1 MLTLTKALLD
11 EKEFSR
17 LIAGIDAGACPAVI
31 SGVSE
36 IHRAHAAAAVRTTTM
51 RPVAVVC
58 ADDDE
63 AARLAR
69 DISSLTME
77 QVLTL
82 GSREFT
88 FHNAEVVS
96 RQPEQRRITTLNA
109 LSENMAP
116 IVVMTVTGAMQRTIP
131 RRCLKSSTLTLKMG
145 GSYDLAGIT
154 EKLIL
159 CGYSRCEQVEGPGQF
174 AVRGGILDFFS
185 PLHDEPVRCEFFGDD
200 IDSMGFFDVS
210 SQLRTER
217 VDAAMIVPV
226 AETLPSLFDE
236 ASGETPSV
244 ADANDPH
251 SSGKHPAAGSDN
263 TVAGTSIYGITGA
276 AITGAAATG
285 ASNTGALKFADEL
298 AAYIDRISK
307 RRATN
312 PALISSIA
320 SDVERLREKRSFPAA
335 DRYMELIYPMATA
348 LDYLSE
354 DAVVMLFEP
363 ARVKERAEG
372 FLKLFAEDCLALM
385 ESGILES
392 GLVRFTEDWE
402 GFLTRIEQFPVIMAD
417 SFSASSYPLRPRS
430 LLNISAKRLPS
441 YGGSMDTAASDIEYY
456 KRSGY
461 KTVILCQDQRRAKS
475 LREFLEER
483 GITSALDHTLQSL
496 PDSGDCVISVGDLSA
511 GMEYPGIRLAVITEG
526 QIIAQPIPRRARKT
540 KDRSNRERLQ
550 SFTDLSPGDLVV
562 HDQHGI
568 GRFVGFFKIPVD
580 GVQKDYVKIAYAGT
594 DSLYVP
600 ATQLDM
606 VAKYIGG
613 GTETEEDGTPRRIKL
628 SKLGGADWSK
638 VKTRAKSAA
647 KEMARELIKLYA
659 ARQRLKGLAFPPDT
673 VWQTEFEEKFGY
685 QETDDQLKC
694 VSEIKTDMEKAV
706 PMDRLLCGD
715 VGYGKTEVALRAAM
729 KCILG
734 GYQAAVLVPTTVLA
748 QQHFVTTV
756 RRFAGYPVN
765 VAVLSRFRSPS
776 QIKNTLRE
784 MENGSVDLVIGTHR
798 LLQKDINFKKLG
810 LLVVDEEQRFG
821 VSHKERLKEMSK
833 QVDVLTLSATPI
845 PRTLNMALSGI
856 RDMST
861 IEEPPHSRR
870 PVLTYVLEHDWG
882 TVCDAIRR
890 ETARGGQVY
899 YLHNRIDSIDRTAAR
914 LAEMLP
920 GVSLAVAHGRMDED
934 NLSDVM
940 ERMVAGEIQVLVCTT
955 IIESGIDIPNVNTL
969 IVEDADRLGLAQL
982 HQIRGRVGRSP
993 RSAYA
998 YLTFRRGKALSE
1010 IAEKRLS
1017 AIREFAEFNSGF
1029 KIAMRD
1035 LEIRGAGSLLGAEQS
1050 GHMLSVGYDMYL
1062 KLLEEAVLEE
1072 KGEKLP
1078 KKAECPADLNVS
1090 AGISEKYVASGQ
1102 QRMDLYRR
1110 IALIRSEEDC
1120 NDMIAELIDRYGD
1133 PPPEVLTLAS
1143 IAMMRSEASNAGITE
1158 ISQKEGWLRLKLEAF
1173 NMTSVSKLYALPE
1186 YNGRVK
1192 VVAGT
1197 EPVIALKLKKTAVV
1211 DEAVK
1216 FVRAYR
1222 DCSA

>member
-11 EKEFSR
+11 EPEIAR
-17 LIAGIDAGACPAVI
+17 LITGIDAGACPAVI

-36 IHRAHAAAAVRTTTM
+36 IHRAHAAAAVRTATM
-51 RPVAVVC
+51 RPVAVIC

-77 QVLTL
+77 QVFTLT
-82 GSREFT
+82 SREFT

-109 LSENMAP
+109 LSENMSP
-116 IVVMTVTGAMQRTIP
+116 LVVMTITGALQRTIP
-131 RRCLKSSTLTLKMG
+131 RRHLKNSVMTLKMS
-145 GSYDLAGIT
+145 GSYDLNGIT
-154 EKLIL
+154 EKLVL
-159 CGYSRCEQVEGPGQF
+159 CGYSRSEQVEGPGQF

-185 PLHDEPVRCEFFGDD
+185 PLHDEPVRCEFFGDE
-200 IDSMGFFDVS
+200 IDSMGFFDVT

-217 VDAAMIVPV
+217 TDSAVIVPV
-226 AETLPSLFDE
+226 AETLPSLFE
-236 ASGETPSV
+236 G
-244 ADANDPH
+244 ADGVQGLAN
-251 SSGKHPAAGSDN
+251 
-263 TVAGTSIYGITGA
+263 
-276 AITGAAATG
+276 
-285 ASNTGALKFADEL
+285 EL
-298 AAYIDRISK
+298 TKYIERIGK
-307 RRATN
+307 RRMTN
-312 PALISSIA
+312 PALIASISA
-320 SDVERLREKRSFPAA
+320 DIERLKEKRSFPAA

-354 DAVVMLFEP
+354 NTVVMVFEP
-363 ARVKERAEG
+363 LRIKERAEG

-392 GLVRFTEDWE
+392 GLVRFSDDWE
-402 GFLTRIEQFPVIMAD
+402 GFLTRVEQFAVIMAD
-417 SFSASSYPLRPRS
+417 SFSGSSYPLRPRA
-430 LLNISAKRLPS
+430 LYNISAKRLPS

-456 KRSGY
+456 KRSGF

-483 GITSALDHTLQSL
+483 GIVSALDHTLQEL
-496 PDSGDCVISVGDLSA
+496 PDNGHCAISVGDLSA
-511 GMEYPGIRLAVITEG
+511 GMEYPGSKLAIITEG
-526 QIIAQPIPRRARKT
+526 QIIAQPQPRRARRK
-540 KDRSNRERLQ
+540 KDSSNRERLQ
-550 SFTDLSPGDLVV
+550 SFDDLSPGDLVV

-613 GTETEEDGTPRRIKL
+613 GTESDEDGTPRGIRL
-628 SKLGGADWSK
+628 SKLGGTDWSK
-638 VKTRAKSAA
+638 VKSRAKSAA

-694 VSEIKTDMEKAV
+694 AREIKDDMEKPT

-729 KCILG
+729 KCVLG
-734 GYQAAVLVPTTVLA
+734 GYQAAILVPTTVLA
-748 QQHFVTTV
+748 QQHYVTSV

-765 VAVLSRFRSPS
+765 VEVLSRFRSHA
-776 QIKNTLRE
+776 QIRNTLRN
-784 MENGSVDLVIGTHR
+784 MESGSVDLVIGTHR

-882 TVCDAIRR
+882 TLCDAIRR
-890 ETARGGQVY
+890 EVARGGQVY
-899 YLHNRIDSIDRTAAR
+899 YLHNRIDSIERTAAR
-914 LAEMLP
+914 LSEMLE
-920 GVSLAVAHGRMDED
+920 GVSLSVAHGRMDED
-934 NLSDVM
+934 QLSDVM
-940 ERMVAGEIQVLVCTT
+940 ERMVAGEIQILVCTT

-969 IVEDADRLGLAQL
+969 IVEDADKLGLAQL

-1078 KKAECPADLNVS
+1078 KKADCPADLNVS
-1090 AGISEKYVASGQ
+1090 AGISEKYVPSGQ

-1110 IALIRSEEDC
+1110 IALIRSEDDC
-1120 NDMIAELIDRYGD
+1120 NEMIEELIDRYGD

-1158 ISQKEGWLRLKLEAF
+1158 ISQKEGWIRLKLEAF
-1173 NMTSVSKLYALPE
+1173 DMASVSKLYAKPE
-1186 YNGRVK
+1186 YSGRVK

-1222 DCSA
+1222 DCSQSQ